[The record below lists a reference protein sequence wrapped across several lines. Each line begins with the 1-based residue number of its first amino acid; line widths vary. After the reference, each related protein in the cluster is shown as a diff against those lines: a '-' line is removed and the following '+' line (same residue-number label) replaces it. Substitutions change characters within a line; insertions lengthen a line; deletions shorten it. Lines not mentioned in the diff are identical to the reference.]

1 MEDYIVYPLKVRLKQ
16 LVYLAANVADSSREN
31 TSSGTQ
37 SVNIVY
43 MISKLALLLQSE
55 FLCFNVVSKK
65 HFIQQARHN
74 YSSTFVSLKSPHGIS
89 KNVYIEKKMPFQ
101 HEASHSSSKT

>member
-43 MISKLALLLQSE
+43 MISKLALLLQRVN
-55 FLCFNVVSKK
+55 F
-65 HFIQQARHN
+65 
-74 YSSTFVSLKSPHGIS
+74 FVLTL
-89 KNVYIEKKMPFQ
+89 FQ
-101 HEASHSSSKT
+101 RRISSSKLGITILAHLFH